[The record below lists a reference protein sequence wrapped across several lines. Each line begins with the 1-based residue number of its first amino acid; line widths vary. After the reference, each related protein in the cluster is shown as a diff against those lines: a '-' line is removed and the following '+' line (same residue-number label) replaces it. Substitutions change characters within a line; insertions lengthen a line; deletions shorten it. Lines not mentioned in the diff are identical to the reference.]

1 MKKSRMHPVFALVRL
16 FGPLARY
23 YTTPGRRP
31 VDGSPPPRGD
41 HTPVDNRD
49 QDAVCE
55 AGRYLRALGKMERAS
70 VAGGRYRAI
79 LESYYSKEG
88 IPLHR
93 MRMERVI
100 EDLDKR
106 GMMLRGSRR
115 KSKIERIHLYTE
127 LLQEA
132 IEAYGRALR
141 SV

>member
-1 MKKSRMHPVFALVRL
+1 MHPVFALIRL

-23 YTTPGRRP
+23 YTTPGRLP

-55 AGRYLRALGKMERAS
+55 AGRYLRALTAMEKATP
-70 VAGGRYRAI
+70 AGGRYRAI

-88 IPLHR
+88 IELHG

-100 EDLDKR
+100 EDLDKQ
-106 GMMLRGSRR
+106 GMRLRGGRR
-115 KSKIERIHLYTE
+115 KSKMERIHLYTE
-127 LLQEA
+127 LLQES